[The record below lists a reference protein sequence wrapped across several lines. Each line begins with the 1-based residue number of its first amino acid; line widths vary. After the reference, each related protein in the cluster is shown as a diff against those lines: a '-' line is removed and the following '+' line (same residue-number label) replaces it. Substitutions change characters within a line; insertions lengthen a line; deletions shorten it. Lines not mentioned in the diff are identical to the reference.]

1 MKVIYLGTPE
11 FAVKPLESV
20 IKSGIHEVVA
30 VVCQPDR
37 PVGRKAVIT
46 PPPTKVVAEKYGIPV
61 LQYEKIRNGGAEE
74 LKKFNADIMVTCAYG
89 QILTKDILDVCKF
102 GVINIHASLLPKYR
116 GAAPIQYAIVCGE
129 TETGVT
135 FMKTEEGL
143 DTGDIIRAYKT
154 EIKECETS
162 AELAER
168 LSDIGA
174 EHINEV
180 LSSIENGEASYTKQ
194 DDSLANVVRT
204 IKKENTVVDFKGS
217 GKETANFINGMY
229 PLAYSFCKGK
239 KYKFYRAKQAGDFPD
254 GNKKAKAGEVIFADK
269 RLIVSCGSSAV
280 EILELQEEGG
290 KRLAARDFLN
300 GRKILAGDVFSA
312 GNNNADA
319 DENKKR

>member
-74 LKKFNADIMVTCAYG
+74 LMKFNADIMVTCAYG

-143 DTGDIIRAYKT
+143 DRGDIIRAYKT

-204 IKKENTVVDFKGS
+204 IKKREHRSRFQG
-217 GKETANFINGMY
+217 FRQRNGEFY
-229 PLAYSFCKGK
+229 QRNVSACVFFLQGQ
-239 KYKFYRAKQAGDFPD
+239 KYKFYRAKQASDFPD
-254 GNKKAKAGEVIFADK
+254 GTKKAKAGEVIFADK